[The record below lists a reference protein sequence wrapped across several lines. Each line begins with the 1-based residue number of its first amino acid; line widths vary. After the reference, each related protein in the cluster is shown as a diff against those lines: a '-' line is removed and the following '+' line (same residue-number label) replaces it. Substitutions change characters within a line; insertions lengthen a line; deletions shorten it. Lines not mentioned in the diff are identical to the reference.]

1 MAKKTK
7 VDLGKELKFFWE
19 GKVSYGIS
27 FWVYFV
33 LIATLIS
40 IPGFAPDVYWEI
52 YPIAMPLYTIFL
64 LVAKIYLIVGTW
76 RSAEKY
82 KILKKKKRK
91 STFWAYA
98 GQVYIVLS
106 IIQKVGYTIIAFQ
119 SFS

>member
-1 MAKKTK
+1 MAKKSK
-7 VDLGKELKFFWE
+7 VDFGKELKFFWE

-52 YPIAMPLYTIFL
+52 YPIAMSLYTIFL

-82 KILKKKKRK
+82 KILKKKKK
-91 STFWAYA
+91 QSAFWAYA

-106 IIQKVGYTIIAFQ
+106 IIQKVGYMIRGFQ
-119 SFS
+119 SF

>member
-82 KILKKKKRK
+82 KILKKKKK
-91 STFWAYA
+91 QSAFWAYA

-106 IIQKVGYTIIAFQ
+106 IIQKVGYMIRGFQ
-119 SFS
+119 SF

>member
-40 IPGFAPDVYWEI
+40 IPGFAPSL
-52 YPIAMPLYTIFL
+52 M
-64 LVAKIYLIVGTW
+64 
-76 RSAEKY
+76 
-82 KILKKKKRK
+82 
-91 STFWAYA
+91 
-98 GQVYIVLS
+98 
-106 IIQKVGYTIIAFQ
+106 
-119 SFS
+119 

>member
-82 KILKKKKRK
+82 KILKKKKK
-91 STFWAYA
+91 QSAFWAYA
-98 GQVYIVLS
+98 GQFYILLS
-106 IIQKVGYTIIAFQ
+106 IIQKVGYMIRGFQ
-119 SFS
+119 SF